1 MRSTFLWIFFL
12 ATASGCLV
20 GIVGAAFRFLIEHGY
35 LGFIDCTRAIAE
47 MGYPAWPAATLAGA
61 ALVSLSVFLTRRFA
75 PEAAGSGIQWME
87 GTIKGVLPPVRW
99 WRILPVKFVGG
110 VSAMTAGM
118 VLGREGPTIHLGGAI
133 GAMLGRFA
141 EVSDEHRHALIAASA
156 GAGLAVAFNAPA
168 GGILFVAEEM
178 RDDIAYTNIVAS
190 YVIIASIMAVA
201 ISGLILGFD
210 RILPMPSVAG
220 PSWVE
225 LALAVGFGLIVGFY
239 GAFLNAA
246 LLYTVERL
254 RRITDHLGWGSISIT
269 VGGVTGLLVALF
281 ADATGGG
288 EMLAARLITVDAPAP
303 LVVLLLARTLL
314 FLVNYGTGTPGG
326 IFAPQLAF
334 GAMLGL
340 LFSAAVDAVAP
351 GLITEPTRF
360 AVTGMAALLTA
371 TVRAPLTGMIL
382 VVEMTGSIELLFM
395 MLVASLAAATTAL
408 LLGAQP
414 IYRAMLDRLV
424 RGANGQT
431 SERQPRSST

>member
-1 MRSTFLWIFFL
+1 M
-12 ATASGCLV
+12 
-20 GIVGAAFRFLIEHGY
+20 
-35 LGFIDCTRAIAE
+35 
-47 MGYPAWPAATLAGA
+47 
-61 ALVSLSVFLTRRFA
+61 
-75 PEAAGSGIQWME
+75 
-87 GTIKGVLPPVRW
+87 
-99 WRILPVKFVGG
+99 
-110 VSAMTAGM
+110 
-118 VLGREGPTIHLGGAI
+118 
-133 GAMLGRFA
+133 
-141 EVSDEHRHALIAASA
+141 
-156 GAGLAVAFNAPA
+156 AFNAPA

-178 RDDIAYTNIVAS
+178 RDDIAYTNLV
-190 YVIIASIMAVA
+190 ASIMAAVT
-201 ISGLILGFD
+201 SGLILGFG
-210 RILPMPSVAG
+210 RILPMPSLAG

-225 LALAVGFGLIVGFY
+225 LALAVGFGSIVGFY

-254 RRITDHLGWGSISIT
+254 RRITDHLGWASISLT
-269 VGGVTGLLVALF
+269 VGGLVGLLVALF

-288 EMLAARLITVDAPAP
+288 EMLATQLINVETPAAP
-303 LVVLLLARTLL
+303 VIVLLLARTLL

-334 GAMLGL
+334 GAMLGP

-351 GLITEPTRF
+351 GLTTEPTRF

-424 RGANGQT
+424 RGANGPRK
-431 SERQPRSST
+431 RQPGSRA